1 MRWCL
6 IAPDSHASCEA
17 EKPLESTHPT
27 TSASQIKTVVFA
39 DISGSTAL
47 YGALGNAE
55 ATRAVTTLTRQ
66 MGLAIKSGGGR
77 VVKKLGD
84 GVLGVFG
91 DSAMAAT
98 AVVQLMREQHLATRA
113 LPESH
118 RLAVRVGLCSGEVVE
133 VEGDTY
139 GDAVNVAAR
148 LCELAGPG
156 EILATQE
163 TVQDVPQE
171 GMGLVRMG
179 HMEVRGKSA
188 PVVAYQIEWREDH
201 STEMLTVQGGMP
213 SEMGTLGV
221 VVSGGKLQFE
231 WHGTRLSFTAASG
244 TLYVGRGASCHV
256 RVDDPRISRMHA
268 RVDWRQGSAVLTDLS
283 SFGTW
288 VRFADGAAPVQLRRE
303 SCLLHGVGE
312 IAMSVPFADADA
324 PVLRFTV
331 SSMGALAP

>member
-1 MRWCL
+1 
-6 IAPDSHASCEA
+6 
-17 EKPLESTHPT
+17 
-27 TSASQIKTVVFA
+27 VVFA

-47 YGALGNAE
+47 YDALGNAE
-55 ATRAVTTLTRQ
+55 ATRAVTSLTRQ
-66 MGLAIKSGGGR
+66 MGLAIKHGGGR

-91 DSAMAAT
+91 DSPTAAL
-98 AVVQLMREQHLATRA
+98 AVVQLMREQRLAMRS

-118 RLAVRVGLCSGEVVE
+118 RLAVRVGLCGGEVVE

-156 EILATQE
+156 EILTTQE
-163 TVQDVPQE
+163 TVQGLPQD

-179 HMEVRGKSA
+179 HIEVRGRSE
-188 PVVAYQIEWREDH
+188 PVVAYQIEWREDD
-201 STEMLTVQGGMP
+201 STEMLTVQGGLP

-221 VVSGGKLQFE
+221 VASRGKLQFD
-231 WHGTRLSFTAASG
+231 WHGTHQSYTAAAG
-244 TLYVGRGASCHV
+244 TLYIGRGANCHV

-312 IAMSVPFADADA
+312 IAMSVPFADAGA

-331 SSMGALAP
+331 SSMGTLTE

>member
-1 MRWCL
+1 M
-6 IAPDSHASCEA
+6 
-17 EKPLESTHPT
+17 
-27 TSASQIKTVVFA
+27 VFA
-39 DISGSTAL
+39 DISGSTTL
-47 YGALGNAE
+47 YDVLGNAE
-55 ATRAVTTLTRQ
+55 ATHAVTTLTRQ
-66 MGLAIKSGGGR
+66 MGLAIKHGGGR

-91 DSAMAAT
+91 DSAVAAM
-98 AVVQLMREQHLATRA
+98 AVVQLMREQHLAMCN

-118 RLAVRVGLCSGEVVE
+118 RLAVRVGLCCGEVVE

-163 TVQDVPQE
+163 TVQGVPP
-171 GMGLVRMG
+171 GSIGLVRMG
-179 HMEVRGKSA
+179 HMEMRGKA
-188 PVVAYQIEWREDH
+188 EPVVAYQIEWREDS
-201 STEMLTVQGGMP
+201 STEMLTVQGGLP

-221 VVSGGKLQFE
+221 RAAGGKLQFD
-231 WHGTRLSFTAASG
+231 WQGTRQTFNAAAG
-244 TLYVGRGASCHV
+244 MLYIGRGANCHV

-288 VRFADGAAPVQLRRE
+288 VRFADGGAPVQLRRE
-303 SCLLHGVGE
+303 SCLLHGEGE
-312 IAMSVPFADADA
+312 IAMSVPFADTAA
-324 PVLRFTV
+324 PVLRFLV
-331 SSMGALAP
+331 SSLSDLQAM

>member
-1 MRWCL
+1 M
-6 IAPDSHASCEA
+6 
-17 EKPLESTHPT
+17 
-27 TSASQIKTVVFA
+27 FA
-39 DISGSTAL
+39 DISDSTAL
-47 YGALGNAE
+47 YDALGNAE
-55 ATRAVTTLTRQ
+55 ATRAVTALTRQ
-66 MGLAIKSGGGR
+66 MGLAIKHGGGR

-91 DSAMAAT
+91 DSTTAAM
-98 AVVQLMREQHLATRA
+98 AVVQLMREQHLAMCT
-113 LPESH
+113 LPQSH
-118 RLAVRVGLCSGEVVE
+118 RLAVRVGLCSGDVVE

-156 EILATQE
+156 EILSTQA
-163 TVQDVPQE
+163 TVQSVSHE
-171 GMGLVRMG
+171 GVGLVRMG
-179 HMEVRGKSA
+179 HMEVRGRA
-188 PVVAYQIEWREDH
+188 EPVVAYQIEWREDDN
-201 STEMLTVQGGMP
+201 TEMLTVQDGLP

-221 VVSGGKLQFE
+221 VASRGRLQFD
-231 WHGTRLSFTAASG
+231 WNDTRLSFTAASG
-244 TLYVGRGASCHV
+244 ALYIGRGANCHV

-288 VRFADGAAPVQLRRE
+288 VRFSDGTAPVQLRRE

-312 IAMSVPFADADA
+312 IAMSVPFADEGA

-331 SSMGALAP
+331 SSVGTLTE

>member
-1 MRWCL
+1 M
-6 IAPDSHASCEA
+6 
-17 EKPLESTHPT
+17 
-27 TSASQIKTVVFA
+27 FA
-39 DISGSTAL
+39 DISDSTAL
-47 YGALGNAE
+47 YDALGNAE
-55 ATRAVTTLTRQ
+55 ATRAVTALTRQ
-66 MGLAIKSGGGR
+66 MGLAIKHGGGR

-91 DSAMAAT
+91 DSTTAAM
-98 AVVQLMREQHLATRA
+98 AVVQLMREQHLAMCT
-113 LPESH
+113 LPQSH
-118 RLAVRVGLCSGEVVE
+118 RLAVRVGLCSGDVVE

-156 EILATQE
+156 EILSTQA
-163 TVQDVPQE
+163 TVQSVSHE
-171 GMGLVRMG
+171 GVGLVRMG
-179 HMEVRGKSA
+179 HMEVRGRA
-188 PVVAYQIEWREDH
+188 EPVVAYQIEWREDDN
-201 STEMLTVQGGMP
+201 TEMLTVQDGLP

-221 VVSGGKLQFE
+221 VASRGRLQFD
-231 WHGTRLSFTAASG
+231 WNDTRLSFTAASG
-244 TLYVGRGASCHV
+244 ALYIGRGANCHV

-288 VRFADGAAPVQLRRE
+288 VRFSDGTAPVQLRRE

-312 IAMSVPFADADA
+312 IAMSVPFADEGA

-331 SSMGALAP
+331 SSMGTLTE